1 MRALLAFGVILAA
14 LAPFG
19 ARAASCPVPYTFTYG
34 TPADASQV
42 NANFMAL
49 QTCIAAGGGGA
60 PPGGG
65 LYSTQYN
72 LNTMFGGSGPG
83 LAGQVLTSNGP
94 SLPPSFQA
102 PGAASVSITG
112 GDSSI
117 VASPSPIT
125 GTGTITVGGP
135 SHLTTFSAGTLPM
148 GAGASPLTASEITDV
163 GLSGVVV
170 GSPTGGAK
178 GAGTIN
184 LASGCFVNG
193 TSCSGTAAFS
203 ALTGGTNTAA
213 AMVVGSGATLAASGS
228 GTITATTVPLAGIT
242 GLGTGVATALGDNVG
257 SAGAVLVNGGA
268 LGTPSSGTLTNATGL
283 PLATGVTGLLPLGN
297 GGTAANLTASN
308 GGIFYSTASAGALL
322 AGTSTAGLPLI
333 SGASTAPTWGTVT
346 GTGAFVLAGSPTL
359 TGTATVNNLTISG
372 TCTGCSGGGTPVF
385 FAGPTTAGSANTYT
399 QATTTPTGYTLTNGN
414 VVRTAINATNTA
426 ASTLNVNT
434 TGAEPIEKQL
444 STGIVALTGGE
455 LSANHVYDFTDNTTC
470 TCYIVTNTDGS
481 AVVSGFTSATIS
493 QPQWANVTVI
503 SVTTASQTITLP
515 SATTLAA
522 NGGIFVQAIGNS
534 ATLTPQSGDA
544 INGGTLGASV
554 TLASGGTYL
563 VTTSHTAGATAFSE
577 SGGGGG
583 SSGANPTA
591 TAGPTAV
598 NGSATTFMRSDGA
611 PAVQAGSA
619 SQEGILQCGSGTTC
633 SAGTISVSG
642 GGSAIDGPG
651 FVVGNWYLGKEAGAA
666 LTSGNTMVAGSI
678 YCFPGKIMETATIE
692 ALATRILTPS
702 SGGNAQLAVY
712 APGAWGRPGTLIINS
727 GSLDTTSAGNV
738 SGSVTH
744 TQLTAGWVWFCGQV
758 DNATVAFL
766 AQSAGTTALAGS
778 MLIGNSSVAFIT
790 NPQQA
795 GVSTTGA
802 FGTWPNFT
810 SGTTWSDVAAS
821 SQVPVVGFQIVSV
834 P

>member
-1 MRALLAFGVILAA
+1 MKILLTISVVMLTTISAWAQAPTGTTYMNAFPVG
-14 LAPFG
+14 G
-19 ARAASCPVPYTFTYG
+19 AMATTDTLPDC
-34 TPADASQV
+34 QV
-42 NANFMAL
+42 
-49 QTCIAAGGGGA
+49 GGGC
-60 PPGGG
+60 
-65 LYSTQYN
+65 
-72 LNTMFGGSGPG
+72 
-83 LAGQVLTSNGP
+83 GP
-94 SLPPSFQA
+94 SS
-102 PGAASVSITG
+102 SVST
-112 GDSSI
+112 
-117 VASPSPIT
+117 VT
-125 GTGTITVGGP
+125 GTQLSTFVNG
-135 SHLTTFSAGTLPM
+135 HLPA
-148 GAGASPLTASEITDV
+148 
-163 GLSGVVV
+163 
-170 GSPTGGAK
+170 
-178 GAGTIN
+178 IN
-184 LASGCFVNG
+184 LAV
-193 TSCSGTAAFS
+193 
-203 ALTGGTNTAA
+203 GGAGG
-213 AMVVGSGATLAASGS
+213 V
-228 GTITATTVPLAGIT
+228 AGI
-242 GLGTGVATALGDNVG
+242 
-257 SAGAVLVNGGA
+257 
-268 LGTPSSGTLTNATGL
+268 L
-283 PLATGVTGLLPLGN
+283 PLAN

-308 GGIFYSTASAGALL
+308 GGIFYSTGSAGAIL
-322 AGTSTAGLPLI
+322 AGTATAGLPLI

-346 GTGAFVLAGSPTL
+346 GTGAFALAGSPTL
-359 TGTATVNNLTISG
+359 TGTATVNNLTVSG
-372 TCTGCSGGGTPVF
+372 TCTGCGGSGTAVF

-399 QATTTPTGYTLTNGN
+399 QAATTPSGFALTNGN

-591 TAGPTAV
+591 TAGPSAI
-598 NGSATTFMRSDGA
+598 NGSATTFMRSDAA

-642 GGSAIDGPG
+642 GSAIDGPG
-651 FVVGNWYLGKEAGAA
+651 FVVGDWYLGKEAGAE
-666 LTSGNTMVAGSI
+666 LPSGNVPLVAGSI

-692 ALATRILTPS
+692 ALATRIITPS

-712 APGAWGRPGTLIINS
+712 APGSWGRPGTLIINS
-727 GSLDTTSAGNV
+727 GSLSTTSAGNV
-738 SGSVTH
+738 SGSVAN
-744 TQLTAGWVWFCGQV
+744 TQLTAGWVWFCGQA
-758 DNATVAFL
+758 DNTTVEFL
-766 AQSAGTTALAGS
+766 AQSASTTALAGS

-790 NPQQA
+790 NPQQS

-810 SGTTWSDVAAS
+810 SGTTWSDVAGSTA
-821 SQVPVVGFQIVSV
+821 QVPVVGFQIVSV